1 MGDLIL
7 TLLHSATN
15 AHLLHWQTT
24 SYAQHQ
30 ALGAFYEAMPG
41 LVDDLVEAIIGKTG
55 QVPEFPVDY
64 IKPAPSGLE
73 EIEDLSE
80 YFDANRHVLPQD
92 SEIQNL
98 ADTIADQIDKTLFL
112 LRRFK

>member
-1 MGDLIL
+1 MGELLL

-15 AHLLHWQTT
+15 AHLHHWQTT
-24 SYAQHQ
+24 SYAAHK
-30 ALGAFYEAMPG
+30 ALGEFYENMPD

-55 QVPEFPVDY
+55 KVPEFPVDY
-64 IKPAPSGLE
+64 MKPASSGLE
-73 EIEDLSE
+73 EIEELSE

-98 ADTIADQIDKTLFL
+98 ADAVADQIDKTLFL